1 MTLYD
6 FITKNKSKMNEIEQI
21 FVEDIFF
28 PYAGEN
34 GLDYLQAQ
42 TPFEDSKC
50 RTRKLDFTVS
60 TNRYNYVIEI
70 DGYTYHAEGAS
81 RVTPEYFDDLLMK
94 HNDLILNGYIL
105 VRFSYNQIRNH
116 PDLCINTLRRT
127 FKADAQI
134 NPYYLHK
141 NAFEPTYPQQKAL
154 EGCKFYRNAGATKGV
169 VILPTGMGKTIFAAL
184 DAKRLNLRTLFI
196 VHKNDILTEAY
207 EKFNTVWPEVSK
219 GFFNATEKD
228 TTSQLIFAS
237 KDTLYRDGNIDQ
249 FKPNDFDY
257 IIIDEV
263 HHSSCTTYKR
273 ITDYFTPKFMIG
285 LTATPERQDRADILE
300 LFDYNIYYE
309 LSQREAIECGYLS
322 GFKYYGLKDDIDYSK
337 IKHNGIHY
345 DVADLGRKLNIPER
359 NEAIFQKYKQLASEK
374 KAIGFCV
381 NIKHAID
388 MADFFI
394 SKGVPAA
401 AVHSDTTLLSVEQ
414 KRAYIQDFR
423 DNNLKILFTVDLFNE
438 GVDFP
443 DVEALLFLRPTE
455 SKTIFIQ
462 QLGRGLRLSPNKS
475 HVIVL
480 DFIGNFKKAENIR
493 QYISA
498 TSQRAGSETN
508 SAKPKFGAKNFLD
521 WPIGCDVHF
530 DESVEELFRS
540 RDEESREISDEEL
553 KDNYY
558 VIKESLKKKPSSE
571 DMNNEEISK
580 FKLSVYRNHFG
591 TWNKFLESIGEA
603 TKASYHY
610 PQGTHLG
617 HIFYIIKTLGD
628 GISTDLVSPEIYIS
642 EDGIS
647 TTLARQTRYKIWACM
662 ELGFLYDDRN
672 PDDTV
677 DKDTFRNLTPAGKIL
692 YDILKRHVT
701 DDDFYY
707 FKTGGKIDVSWSMIH
722 NESYFNNF
730 ILNLPQKDF
739 DKLATVFL
747 NMDAVKHMLIYL
759 FNENKNITHFIKNDV
774 YKNYFSAPYIKSYFE
789 INGIET
795 PTNEGA
801 KRRIPFILNILE
813 AFGIISIHRSDF
825 DLCILPYI
833 DCIFETDNFS
843 AKDNIDAT
851 KEYFVSGK
859 LPPKEQLTELKGHFG
874 SDFLTANYQLK
885 SFFTLII

>member
-1 MTLYD
+1 MTLQD
-6 FITKNKSKMNEIEQI
+6 FVNENQSKMNEIEQI
-21 FVEDIFF
+21 FVEDIFY

-42 TPFEDSKC
+42 TPFDDSEC

-70 DGYTYHAEGAS
+70 DGYTYHAEGAA

-105 VRFSYNQIRNH
+105 IRFSYNQIRNH

-141 NAFEPTYPQQKAL
+141 DSFEPTYPQQKAL
-154 EGCKFYRNAGATKGV
+154 DGCEFYRNSGATKGV

-184 DAKRLNLRTLFI
+184 DAKRLNLRTLFL
-196 VHKNDILTEAY
+196 VHKNEILTEAY
-207 EKFNTVWPEVSK
+207 EKFNAVWPEASK

-249 FKPNDFDY
+249 FKPDDFDY

-263 HHSSCTTYKR
+263 HHSSCTTYKK
-273 ITDYFTPKFMIG
+273 ITDYFKPKYMVG

-309 LSQREAIECGYLS
+309 LPQKEAIECGYLS
-322 GFKYYGLKDDIDYSK
+322 GFKYYGLKDDVDYSK

-359 NEAIFQKYKQLASEK
+359 NEAIYQKYLLLADQK

-388 MADFFI
+388 MANFFI
-394 SKGVPAA
+394 SKGIPAA
-401 AVHSDTTLLSVEQ
+401 AVHSDTSILSTEQ
-414 KRAYIQDFR
+414 KKAYIQDFR
-423 DNNLKILFTVDLFNE
+423 DNNISILFTVDLFNE

-462 QLGRGLRLSPNKS
+462 QLGRGLRLNPNKS

-493 QYISA
+493 QYISG
-498 TSQRAGSETN
+498 SQPGDSSNGS
-508 SAKPKFGAKNFLD
+508 SQHHSFGVKDFLE
-521 WPIGCDVHF
+521 WPTGCDVHF
-530 DESVEELFRS
+530 EESVEELFKA
-540 RDEESREISDEEL
+540 RDEETREISEDEL

-558 VIKESLKKKPSSE
+558 EVKETLRRKPSPE

-580 FKLSVYRNHFG
+580 HKLSIYRNHYG
-591 TWNKFLESIGEA
+591 SWNKFLEAIGEA

-628 GISTDLVSPEIYIS
+628 GVSTDLVSPEIYIS
-642 EDGIS
+642 ENGVS

-672 PDDTV
+672 PDETV
-677 DKDTFRNLTPAGKIL
+677 DKETFKNLTPEGKSLYRIL
-692 YDILKRHVT
+692 NLYVKDT
-701 DDDFYY
+701 DFYD
-707 FKTGGKIDVSWSMIH
+707 FKPGGKTEVSWSMVH
-722 NESYFNNF
+722 DESYYNNF
-730 ILNLPQKDF
+730 VRSLPKDAQGE
-739 DKLATVFL
+739 LANIFL

-759 FNENKNITHFIKNDV
+759 FNENKNKIHFIKNEV
-774 YKNYFSAPYIKSYFE
+774 YSNYFEAPYIKSYFE
-789 INGIET
+789 MNGIET
-795 PTNEGA
+795 PTDEGA
-801 KRRIPFILNILE
+801 KRRIPFILNILD
-813 AFGIISIHRSDF
+813 AFGIITINRSDF
-825 DLCILPYI
+825 DLCHLPYI
-833 DCIFETDNFS
+833 DCIFESDSFS
-843 AKDNIDAT
+843 ATENIAVT
-851 KEYFVSGK
+851 KAYFKTGS
-859 LPPKEQLTELKGHFG
+859 LPQITQLTELKLKFG
-874 SDFLTANYQLK
+874 AAFLTDQYLLK
-885 SFFTLII
+885 P

>member
-1 MTLYD
+1 MTLQD
-6 FITKNKSKMNEIEQI
+6 FITQNESKMNEIEQA
-21 FVEDIFF
+21 FVEDIFY

-34 GLDYLQAQ
+34 GLDFLQAQ
-42 TPFEDSKC
+42 TPFDDSEC

-81 RVTPEYFDDLLMK
+81 RVSPEYFDDLLMK

-141 NAFEPTYPQQKAL
+141 DTFEPTYPQQKAL
-154 EGCKFYRNAGATKGV
+154 DGCEFYRNSGSTKGV

-207 EKFNTVWPEVSK
+207 EKFNAVWPEVSK

-228 TTSQLIFAS
+228 TSSQLIFAS

-249 FKPNDFDY
+249 FKPDDFDY

-273 ITDYFTPKFMIG
+273 ITDYFTPKYMIG

-309 LSQREAIECGYLS
+309 LPQREAIECGYLS

-359 NEAIFQKYKQLASEK
+359 NEAIFQKYMQLAK
-374 KAIGFCV
+374 DTKAIGFCV

-388 MADFFI
+388 MAEFFNT
-394 SKGVPAA
+394 KGIPAA
-401 AVHSDTTLLSVEQ
+401 AVHSDTSLLTIEQ
-414 KRAYIQDFR
+414 KKAFIQDFR
-423 DNNLKILFTVDLFNE
+423 ENSLKILFTVDLFNE

-443 DVEALLFLRPTE
+443 DVETLLFLRPTE

-493 QYISA
+493 QYITGTTQSSSSKSGN
-498 TSQRAGSETN
+498 T
-508 SAKPKFGAKNFLD
+508 KFGVKEFLD
-521 WPIGCDVHF
+521 WPTGCDVHF
-530 DESVEELFRS
+530 DESVEELFKA
-540 RDEESREISDEEL
+540 RDEETREISNEEL

-558 VIKESLKKKPSSE
+558 SVKESLRKKPAPE
-571 DMNNEEISK
+571 DMNNEDISK
-580 FKLSVYRNHFG
+580 HKLSIYRNHFG

-628 GISTDLVSPEIYIS
+628 GISTDLVSPELYIS
-642 EDGIS
+642 EGGVS

-662 ELGFLYDDRN
+662 ELGFLFDDRN
-672 PDDTV
+672 PYEIV
-677 DKDTFRNLTPAGKIL
+677 DKDTFRNLTPAGKTLYSIL
-692 YDILKRHVT
+692 NKFVSDE
-701 DDDFYY
+701 DFYA
-707 FKTGGKIDVSWSMIH
+707 FKTGGKTEVSWSMIH
-722 NESYFNNF
+722 DEAYFNNF
-730 ILNLPQKDF
+730 VRNLPEPERS
-739 DKLATVFL
+739 KLADIFL
-747 NMDAVKHMLIYL
+747 DMDAAKHMLIYL
-759 FNENKNITHFIKNDV
+759 FNENKNVTHFIKNNV
-774 YKNYFSAPYIKSYFE
+774 YTNYFNAPYIKSYFE

-795 PTNEGA
+795 PTEEGA

-813 AFGIISIHRSDF
+813 AFGIINLQRSDF
-825 DLCILPYI
+825 DICRLPYAN
-833 DCIFETDNFS
+833 CIFVTDNFS
-843 AKDNIDAT
+843 AEENISAT
-851 KEYFVSGK
+851 KSYFASGV
-859 LPPKEQLTELKGHFG
+859 LPTREQLTELKLHFG
-874 SDFLTANYQLK
+874 SDFMTNDYK
-885 SFFTLII
+885 TIP

>member
-1 MTLYD
+1 MQLND
-6 FITKNKSKMNEIEQI
+6 FLTANQTKMNDIERT
-21 FVEDIFF
+21 FVEDVFY

-34 GLDYLQAQ
+34 GLDFLQAQ
-42 TPFEDSKC
+42 TPFEDSEC
-50 RTRKLDFTVS
+50 RTRKLDFTIT

-81 RVTPEYFDDLLMK
+81 RVSPEYFDDLLVK

-134 NPYYLHK
+134 NPYHLHHDD
-141 NAFEPTYPQQKAL
+141 FTPTYPQQRAL
-154 EGCKFYRNAGATKGV
+154 DGCEYYRSTGMNRGV

-196 VHKNDILTEAY
+196 VHKNDILSEAY
-207 EKFNTVWPEVSK
+207 DKFHAVWPEVSK

-249 FKPNDFDY
+249 FTPTDFDY

-263 HHSSCTTYKR
+263 HHSSCTTYKK
-273 ITDYFTPKFMIG
+273 ITDYFKPKYMVG

-309 LSQREAIECGYLS
+309 LPQREAIECGYLS

-359 NEAIFQKYKQLASEK
+359 NEAIYQKYQLHAFGK

-381 NIKHAID
+381 NIQHAID
-388 MADFFI
+388 MAEFFNN
-394 SKGVPAA
+394 KGIPSA
-401 AVHSDTTLLSVEQ
+401 AVHSDTTILSTEQ
-414 KRAYIQDFR
+414 KKSYIQDFR
-423 DNNLKILFTVDLFNE
+423 DNALQILFTVDLFNE

-493 QYISA
+493 QYISGQP
-498 TSQRAGSETN
+498 TGNSGTGSGN
-508 SAKPKFGAKNFLD
+508 GKFGVKEFLD
-521 WPIGCDVHF
+521 WPTGCDVHF
-530 DESVEELFRS
+530 DESVEELFKA
-540 RDEESREISDEEL
+540 RDEATREISDDEL

-558 VIKESLKKKPSSE
+558 AVKEALRRKPAPE
-571 DMNNEEISK
+571 DMNDESLSQH
-580 FKLSVYRNHFG
+580 KLSIYRNHYG
-591 TWNKFLESIGEA
+591 TWNKFLEAIGEA

-617 HIFYIIKTLGD
+617 HIFYIVKTLGD
-628 GISTDLVSPEIYIS
+628 GVFTDLVSPDLYIS
-642 EDGIS
+642 ADGVS
-647 TTLARQTRYKIWACM
+647 STLARQTRYKIWACM
-662 ELGFLYDDRN
+662 ELGILYDDRN
-672 PDDTV
+672 PDETV
-677 DKDTFRNLTPAGKIL
+677 DADTFKNLTPSGKVLYKIL
-692 YDILKRHVT
+692 SDHAT
-701 DDDFYY
+701 DNDFYA
-707 FKTGGKIDVSWSMIH
+707 FSTSGKKEISWSMIH
-722 NESYFNNF
+722 DEAYFNSF
-730 ILNLPQKDF
+730 IRNLEDSEKE
-739 DKLATVFL
+739 KLSSIFL
-747 NMDAVKHMLIYL
+747 QMDAAKHMLIYL
-759 FNENKNITHFIKNDV
+759 FHENKNITHFVKNQV
-774 YKNYFSAPYIKSYFE
+774 YQNYFTAPYIKEYFE
-789 INGIET
+789 INGIEV
-795 PTNEGA
+795 PSLEGA
-801 KRRIPFILNILE
+801 KRRIPFILNILD
-813 AFGIISIHRSDF
+813 AFGIISLSRSDF
-825 DLCILPYI
+825 NIQRLPLLDFLFETESYGAAENISAVQAYYSDGILP
-833 DCIFETDNFS
+833 
-843 AKDNIDAT
+843 
-851 KEYFVSGK
+851 G
-859 LPPKEQLTELKGHFG
+859 KEQLTELKLKFG
-874 SDFLTANYQLK
+874 SAFLSPSYTIK
-885 SFFTLII
+885 P

>member
-1 MTLYD
+1 MTLQD
-6 FITKNKSKMNEIEQI
+6 FIAVNQNKMNEIEQT
-21 FVEDIFF
+21 FVEDVFY

-34 GLDYLQAQ
+34 GLDFLQAQ
-42 TPFEDSKC
+42 TPFEDSEC
-50 RTRKLDFTVS
+50 RTRKLDFTVT

-134 NPYYLHK
+134 NPYHLHR
-141 NAFEPTYPQQKAL
+141 NSFSPTYPQQCAL
-154 EGCKFYRNAGATKGV
+154 DGCEYYRSTGMNRGV

-184 DAKRLNLRTLFI
+184 DAKRLNVRTLFI
-196 VHKNDILTEAY
+196 VHKNEILSEAY
-207 EKFNTVWPEVSK
+207 DKFNMVWPEVSK

-228 TTSQLIFAS
+228 TESQLIFAS

-263 HHSSCTTYKR
+263 HHSSCTTYKK
-273 ITDYFTPKFMIG
+273 ITDYFKPKYMVG

-300 LFDYNIYYE
+300 LFNYNIYYE
-309 LSQREAIECGYLS
+309 LPQREAIECGYLS

-359 NEAIFQKYKQLASEK
+359 NEAIYQKYMLHAAGK
-374 KAIGFCV
+374 KSIGFCV
-381 NIKHAID
+381 NIQHAID
-388 MADFFI
+388 MAAFFNE
-394 SKGVPAA
+394 KGIPSA
-401 AVHSDTTLLSVEQ
+401 AVHSDTSILPTDQ
-414 KRAYIQDFR
+414 KKAFIQDFR
-423 DNNLKILFTVDLFNE
+423 DNAIQILFTVDLFNE

-493 QYISA
+493 QYISGSA
-498 TSQRAGSETN
+498 TSSAGHG
-508 SAKPKFGAKNFLD
+508 AGKGKFGVKDFLD
-521 WPIGCDVHF
+521 WPTGCDVHF
-530 DESVEELFRS
+530 DESVEELFKA
-540 RDEESREISDEEL
+540 RDEETREISEDEL

-558 VIKESLKKKPSSE
+558 TVKEALRKKPAPE
-571 DMNNEEISK
+571 DMNNEELSK
-580 FKLSVYRNHFG
+580 HKLSVYRNHYG
-591 TWNKFLESIGEA
+591 TWNKFLEAIGEA

-628 GISTDLVSPEIYIS
+628 GVFTDLVSPELYIS
-642 EDGIS
+642 ADGVS
-647 TTLARQTRYKIWACM
+647 STLARQTRYKIWACI

-672 PDDTV
+672 PDESIDAE
-677 DKDTFRNLTPAGKIL
+677 TFKNLTPAGKTL
-692 YDILKRHVT
+692 YTILKKYVT
-701 DDDFYY
+701 DDDFYA
-707 FKTGGKIDVSWSMIH
+707 FNTTGKKEISWSMIH
-722 NESYFNNF
+722 DESYFNDF
-730 ILNLPQKDF
+730 IRNLPSDTQN
-739 DKLATVFL
+739 KLADIFL
-747 NMDAVKHMLIYL
+747 QMDAVKHMLIYL
-759 FNENKNITHFIKNDV
+759 FHENKNTTHFIKSKV
-774 YKNYFSAPYIKSYFE
+774 YENYFTAPYINEYFE
-789 INGIET
+789 INGIEI
-795 PTNEGA
+795 PSLEGA
-801 KRRIPFILNILE
+801 KRRLPFILNILD
-813 AFGIISIHRSDF
+813 AFGIITLNRSDF
-825 DLCILPYI
+825 DICKLPLL
-833 DCIFETDNFS
+833 DCIFTTENYS
-843 AKDNIDAT
+843 AKENISAVRAYYSTGELPSREQQTDL
-851 KEYFVSGK
+851 K
-859 LPPKEQLTELKGHFG
+859 LKFG
-874 SDFLTANYQLK
+874 STFLTSSYSIKL
-885 SFFTLII
+885 

>member
-1 MTLYD
+1 MTLQD
-6 FITKNKSKMNEIEQI
+6 FIKANQGKMNEIEQT
-21 FVEDIFF
+21 FVEDVFY

-34 GLDYLQAQ
+34 GLDYLRAQ
-42 TPFEDSKC
+42 TPFEDSEC

-94 HNDLILNGYIL
+94 QNDLILNGYIL

-134 NPYYLHK
+134 NPYHLHRDD
-141 NAFEPTYPQQKAL
+141 FSPTYPQQCAL
-154 EGCKFYRNAGATKGV
+154 AACEYYRNTGVNRGV

-184 DAKRLNLRTLFI
+184 DAKRLNVRTLFI
-196 VHKNDILTEAY
+196 VHKNEILRETY
-207 EKFNTVWPEVSK
+207 EKFNDVWPEVSK

-228 TTSQLIFAS
+228 TSSQLIFAS
-237 KDTLYRDGNIDQ
+237 KDTLYRDGNIDL
-249 FKPNDFDY
+249 FKPDDFDY

-263 HHSSCTTYKR
+263 HHSSCTTYKK
-273 ITDYFTPKFMIG
+273 ITDYFKPKYMIG

-337 IKHNGIHY
+337 IRHNGIHY

-359 NEAIFQKYKQLASEK
+359 NEAIYQKYMLHAAGK
-374 KAIGFCV
+374 KSIGFCV
-381 NIKHAID
+381 NIQHAID
-388 MADFFI
+388 MAAFFN
-394 SKGVPAA
+394 SKGIPSA
-401 AVHSDTTLLSVEQ
+401 AVHSNKSILSDEQ
-414 KRAYIQDFR
+414 KKNLIQEFR
-423 DNNLKILFTVDLFNE
+423 DNMLQVLFTVDLFNE

-493 QYISA
+493 QYISGA
-498 TSQRAGSETN
+498 APGSTGAGTG
-508 SAKPKFGAKNFLD
+508 KGKFGVKDFLD

-530 DESVEELFRS
+530 DESVEELFKA
-540 RDEESREISDEEL
+540 RDETTRDISEDEF

-558 VIKESLKKKPSSE
+558 AVKEALRRKPAPE
-571 DMNNEEISK
+571 DMNNEELSK
-580 FKLSVYRNHFG
+580 YKLSAYRNHYG
-591 TWNKFLESIGEA
+591 TWNKFLEAIGEA

-617 HIFYIIKTLGD
+617 HIFYIVKTLGD
-628 GISTDLVSPEIYIS
+628 KVFTDLVSPELYIS
-642 EDGIS
+642 ADGVS
-647 TTLARQTRYKIWACM
+647 STLARQTRYKIWACM

-672 PDDTV
+672 PDEIV
-677 DKDTFRNLTPAGKIL
+677 DADTFRNLTPAGKMLYKIL
-692 YDILKRHVT
+692 SDYVIDA
-701 DDDFYY
+701 DFYA
-707 FKTGGKIDVSWSMIH
+707 FNTSGKKEISWSMVH
-722 NESYFNNF
+722 NEAYYNAF
-730 ILNLPQKDF
+730 IRRLPLEPQN
-739 DKLATVFL
+739 KLASIFL
-747 NMDAVKHMLIYL
+747 QMDAVQHMLIYL
-759 FNENKNITHFIKNDV
+759 FHENKNTTHFVKSKV
-774 YKNYFSAPYIKSYFE
+774 YENYFTAPYIKEYFE
-789 INGIET
+789 INGIEI
-795 PTNEGA
+795 PSLEGA
-801 KRRIPFILNILE
+801 KRRLPFILNILD
-813 AFGIISIHRSDF
+813 AFGIISLGRTDF
-825 DLCILPYI
+825 
-833 DCIFETDNFS
+833 
-843 AKDNIDAT
+843 NIC
-851 KEYFVSGK
+851 K
-859 LPPKEQLTELKGHFG
+859 LPLLDCLFATENYSAVENISAVREYYSSGTLPIKEQQTDLKLKFGSAFLTEDYAIHL
-874 SDFLTANYQLK
+874 
-885 SFFTLII
+885 